1 MPPPSRVRLPLLMTL
16 FGLGGLEGP
25 EAVAGERARAD
36 SRPDTRSSSSPQSAV
51 FAPRPSLQVDNFPAS
66 RGKRPHITKRLKAT
80 NDGRLP
86 PNAKKRQIEMISRRG
101 APFIICGATR
111 SRTVPQRRSNPR
123 SNLTTPK
130 QGSMQGARKRALRG
144 LLFFPSL
151 LLEKGKIGAR
161 NVFHA
166 SLPIRLVR
174 HSCESNKTKTVRGC
188 GQTTPNCCSLRLS
201 RNHQLLRVV
210 LAAHIRPSVRSQQE
224 RPRDREGQFTQGGEQ
239 TFQNKMGNPSNG
251 PATKKWF

>member
-1 MPPPSRVRLPLLMTL
+1 
-16 FGLGGLEGP
+16 
-25 EAVAGERARAD
+25 
-36 SRPDTRSSSSPQSAV
+36 
-51 FAPRPSLQVDNFPAS
+51 
-66 RGKRPHITKRLKAT
+66 
-80 NDGRLP
+80 
-86 PNAKKRQIEMISRRG
+86 MISRRG

-174 HSCESNKTKTVRGC
+174 HSCESNKTKTVWA
-188 GQTTPNCCSLRLS
+188 NDAK
-201 RNHQLLRVV
+201 LLQPSPQPKPPITSGGPRR
-210 LAAHIRPSVRSQQE
+210 AHPSVRSVTTGKAAG
-224 RPRDREGQFTQGGEQ
+224 PRGPIYPRRRANVSKQDGE
-239 TFQNKMGNPSNG
+239 PI
-251 PATKKWF
+251 KWTCNEEMVLGCIYILSCVNL